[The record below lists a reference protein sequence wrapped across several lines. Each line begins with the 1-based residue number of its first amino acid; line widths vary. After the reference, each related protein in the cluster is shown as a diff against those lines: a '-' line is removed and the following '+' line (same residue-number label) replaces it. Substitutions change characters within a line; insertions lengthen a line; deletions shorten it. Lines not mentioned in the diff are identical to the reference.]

1 VKGLADLY
9 LQEIKTGV
17 SSMLQYRAT
26 LVIWL
31 IGNILEP
38 LIYLVVWSTVSRST
52 GGSIGGYGAR
62 DFAAYYIVLMLVNQ
76 ATFTWVM
83 YEFDYRI
90 REGTFSADLLHPV
103 HPIHADIATNLSSK
117 AVNLPFVVAAAAGL
131 SAVFHPAFRLT
142 PLAAAAFIPA
152 LVLAFLVR
160 FLVDWTVAL
169 AAFWT
174 TRVTAINQIHYMAVL
189 FFSGQI
195 APLTVLPQPL
205 QIVAHVLP
213 FRWTVGFP
221 VELLLGRLSPAQIL
235 TGFAVQAG
243 WLAAGALLVK
253 FVWRASVKRYSA
265 VGA

>member
-1 VKGLADLY
+1 VRGLPDLY
-9 LQEIKTGV
+9 LQQLKTGV
-17 SSMLQYRAT
+17 ASMLQYRAT

-38 LIYLVVWSTVSRST
+38 LIYLVVWSTVSRSS
-52 GGSIGGYGAR
+52 GGSVGGYDAAG
-62 DFAAYYIVLMLVNQ
+62 FAAYYIVLMIVNQ

-90 REGTFSADLLHPV
+90 REGTFSAVLLHPV
-103 HPIHADIATNLSSK
+103 HPIHADIADNLSSK
-117 AVNLPFVVAAAAGL
+117 VVSLPFILAAAAGVT
-131 SAVFHPAFRLT
+131 AGFHPAFKITLG
-142 PLAAAAFIPA
+142 AVAAFLPA

-174 TRVTAINQIHYMAVL
+174 TRVTAINQIHFMAVL

-195 APLTVLPQPL
+195 APLTVLPRPL
-205 QIVAHVLP
+205 QVVATVLP

-221 VELLLGRLSPAQIL
+221 VEILLGRLTQAQIL
-235 TGFAVQAG
+235 TGFAVQAA
-243 WLAAGALLVK
+243 WLLAAAALLRLA
-253 FVWRASVKRYSA
+253 WRVSVKKYSA

>member
-1 VKGLADLY
+1 MRGLAEIY
-9 LQEIKTGV
+9 LQQFKTGV
-17 SSMLQYRAT
+17 ASMLQYRAT

-52 GGSIGGYGAR
+52 GGSIGGYEAR

-76 ATFTWVM
+76 VTFTWVM
-83 YEFDYRI
+83 YEFEYRI
-90 REGTFSADLLHPV
+90 REGLFSAVLLHPV
-103 HPIHADIATNLSSK
+103 HPIHADIAENLSSK
-117 AVNLPFVVAAAAGL
+117 VVSLPFVVAAAAGL
-131 SAVFHPAFRLT
+131 SAIFHPAFNITLSM
-142 PLAAAAFIPA
+142 AAAFVPA

-174 TRVTAINQIHYMAVL
+174 TRVSAINQIHFMAVL

-195 APLTVLPQPL
+195 APLTVLPRPL
-205 QIVAHVLP
+205 QVVATILP
-213 FRWTVGFP
+213 FRWTIGFP
-221 VELLLGRLSPAQIL
+221 VELVLGRLTPAQVL
-235 TGFAVQAG
+235 TGFAAQAA
-243 WLAAGALLVK
+243 WLGAAAVVLR
-253 FVWRASVKRYSA
+253 FAWRVSVKKYSA

>member
-9 LQEIKTGV
+9 LQEIKTGIA
-17 SSMLQYRAT
+17 SMLQYRAT

-117 AVNLPFVVAAAAGL
+117 AVNLPFVVAAAAGMT
-131 SAVFHPAFRLT
+131 AVFHPAFRLT

-243 WLAAGALLVK
+243 WLVAGALLVK

>member
-9 LQEIKTGV
+9 LQQLKTGIAT
-17 SSMLQYRAT
+17 MLQYRGS

-31 IGNILEP
+31 VGNVLEP
-38 LIYLVVWSTVSRST
+38 LIYLVVWTTVSRST
-52 GGSIGGYGAR
+52 GGAVGGYGTR

-103 HPIHADIATNLSSK
+103 HPIHADIAENLSSK
-117 AVNLPFVVAAAAGL
+117 TVSLPFMIAAAAIL
-131 SAVFHPAFRLT
+131 AVLFHPAFHFAWLT
-142 PLAAAAFIPA
+142 AAALVPA
-152 LVLAFLVR
+152 LVLAFLIR

-195 APLTVLPQPL
+195 APLTLLPRPL
-205 QIVAHVLP
+205 QIAASILP
-213 FRWTVGFP
+213 YRWTLGFP
-221 VELLLGRLSPAQIL
+221 VELMLGRLAPAQIAA
-235 TGFAVQAG
+235 GFAIQAA
-243 WLAAGALLVK
+243 WLLAGALLVK
-253 FVWRASVKRYSA
+253 LAWRASVKRYSA

>member
-1 VKGLADLY
+1 MRGLTDLY
-9 LQEIKTGV
+9 LQQLKTGIAT
-17 SSMLQYRAT
+17 MLQYRGS

-52 GGSIGGYGAR
+52 GGAVGGYGAR

-83 YEFDYRI
+83 WEFDYRI
-90 REGTFSADLLHPV
+90 REGTFSGDLLHPV
-103 HPIHADIATNLSSK
+103 HPIHADIAENLSSK
-117 AVNLPFVVAAAAGL
+117 AVSLPFMIAVAAGL
-131 SAVFHPAFRLT
+131 AALFHPAFRLT
-142 PLAAAAFIPA
+142 PFAAAAFIPA

-169 AAFWT
+169 AAFWM

-195 APLTVLPQPL
+195 APLTVLPRPL
-205 QIVAHVLP
+205 QIVANILP

-221 VELLLGRLSPAQIL
+221 VELLLGRLTPSQVW
-235 TGFAVQAG
+235 TGFAVQAA
-243 WLAAGALLVK
+243 WLAAAAVLVR
-253 FVWRASVKRYSA
+253 FAWRASVKRYSA

>member
-52 GGSIGGYGAR
+52 GGSVGGYGAR

-205 QIVAHVLP
+205 QIAAHVLP

-243 WLAAGALLVK
+243 WLVAGALLVK

>member
-1 VKGLADLY
+1 MKALAELY

-17 SSMLQYRAT
+17 ASMLQYRAT

-31 IGNILEP
+31 IGNVLEP
-38 LIYLVVWSTVSRST
+38 LIYLVVWTTVARST
-52 GGSIGGYGAR
+52 GGSVGGYGVL

-90 REGTFSADLLHPV
+90 REGTFSADLLHPD

-117 AVNLPFVVAAAAGL
+117 VVNLPFVVAAAAGL
-131 SAVFHPAFRLT
+131 AAVFHPAFRFT
-142 PLAAAAFIPA
+142 PLAVAAFVPA

-195 APLTVLPQPL
+195 APLTVLPRPL
-205 QIVAHVLP
+205 QVVANVLP

-221 VELLLGRLSPAQIL
+221 VELLLGRLTRAQIL
-235 TGFAVQAG
+235 TGFAAQAA
-243 WLAAGALLVK
+243 WLLAGALLVR
-253 FVWRASVKRYSA
+253 VAWRVSVRRYSA

>member
-1 VKGLADLY
+1 MNGLADLY
-9 LQEIKTGV
+9 LQQLKTGV
-17 SSMLQYRAT
+17 ASMLQYRGS

-38 LIYLVVWSTVSRST
+38 LIYLVVWSTVARST
-52 GGSIGGYGAR
+52 GGTVGGYGAR

-103 HPIHADIATNLSSK
+103 HPIHADIAENLSSK
-117 AVNLPFVVAAAAGL
+117 AVSLPFVFAAAAGL
-131 SAVFHPAFRLT
+131 AAVFHPALKLT

-174 TRVTAINQIHYMAVL
+174 TRVTAINQIHYMTVL

-195 APLTVLPQPL
+195 APLTVLPRPL
-205 QIVAHVLP
+205 QVVANVLP
-213 FRWTVGFP
+213 FRWTIGFP
-221 VELLLGRLSPAQIL
+221 VEILLGRLTPAQVL
-235 TGFAVQAG
+235 TGFAVQAA
-243 WLAAGALLVK
+243 WLLAAALV
-253 FVWRASVKRYSA
+253 VRVAWRASVKRYSA

>member
-1 VKGLADLY
+1 MRGLGDLY
-9 LQEIKTGV
+9 LQQLKTGLAT
-17 SSMLQYRAT
+17 MLQYRGS

-31 IGNILEP
+31 IGNVLEP

-52 GGSIGGYGAR
+52 GGTVGGYGAR

-76 ATFTWVM
+76 VTFSWVM

-90 REGTFSADLLHPV
+90 REGTFSADLLHPL
-103 HPIHADIATNLSSK
+103 HPIHADIAENLSSK
-117 AVNLPFVVAAAAGL
+117 AVSLPFMIAAAAGL
-131 SAVFHPAFRLT
+131 SVVFHPVFRLS
-142 PLAAAAFIPA
+142 PLAAAAFVPA

-174 TRVTAINQIHYMAVL
+174 TRVSAINQIHYMAVL

-195 APLTVLPQPL
+195 APLAVLPRPL
-205 QIVAHVLP
+205 QVAANILP

-221 VELLLGRLSPAQIL
+221 VELLLGRVTGPRIL
-235 TGFAVQAG
+235 AGFAVQGA
-243 WLAAGALLVK
+243 WLLAGALLVRY
-253 FVWRASVKRYSA
+253 VWRASVKRYSA

>member
-1 VKGLADLY
+1 MRGLAEIY
-9 LQEIKTGV
+9 LQQFKTGV
-17 SSMLQYRAT
+17 ASMLQYRAT

-52 GGSIGGYGAR
+52 GGSIGGYEAR

-76 ATFTWVM
+76 VTFTWVM
-83 YEFDYRI
+83 YEFEYRI
-90 REGTFSADLLHPV
+90 REGLFSAVLLHPV
-103 HPIHADIATNLSSK
+103 HPIHADIAENLSSK
-117 AVNLPFVVAAAAGL
+117 VVSLPFVGAAAAGL
-131 SAVFHPAFRLT
+131 TAIFHPAFNITLSM
-142 PLAAAAFIPA
+142 AAAFVPA

-174 TRVTAINQIHYMAVL
+174 TRVSAINQIHFMAVL

-195 APLTVLPQPL
+195 APLTVLPRPL
-205 QIVAHVLP
+205 QVVATILP
-213 FRWTVGFP
+213 FRWMIGFP
-221 VELLLGRLSPAQIL
+221 VELVLGRLTPAQVL
-235 TGFAVQAG
+235 TGFAAQAA
-243 WLAAGALLVK
+243 WLGAAAVVLR
-253 FVWRASVKRYSA
+253 FAWRVSVKKYSA

>member
-1 VKGLADLY
+1 MKGLVDLY
-9 LQEIKTGV
+9 VQQLKTGIAT
-17 SSMLQYRAT
+17 MLQYRAS
-26 LVIWL
+26 LLIWL
-31 IGNILEP
+31 IGNVLEP

-52 GGSIGGYGAR
+52 GGAVGGYGAR

-76 ATFTWVM
+76 ATFSWVM

-103 HPIHADIATNLSSK
+103 HPIHADIAENLSSK
-117 AVNLPFVVAAAAGL
+117 AVSLPFMIAAAAGL
-131 SAVFHPAFRLT
+131 TALFHPALDLT
-142 PLAAAAFIPA
+142 WLAAAAFIPA
-152 LVLAFLVR
+152 LLLAFLVR

-195 APLTVLPQPL
+195 APLTVLPRPL
-205 QIVAHVLP
+205 QIVANILP

-221 VELLLGRLSPAQIL
+221 VELLLGRLTPAQIGA
-235 TGFAVQAG
+235 GFAIQAA
-243 WLAAGALLVK
+243 WLLGGALLVRLA
-253 FVWRASVKRYSA
+253 WRASIKRYSA

>member
-1 VKGLADLY
+1 MKGLAGLY
-9 LQEIKTGV
+9 VQQLKTGV
-17 SSMLQYRAT
+17 ATMLQYRAS

-31 IGNILEP
+31 IGNVLEP
-38 LIYLVVWSTVSRST
+38 LIYLVVWTTVSSST
-52 GGSIGGYGAR
+52 GGSVGGYGTR

-76 ATFTWVM
+76 ATFSWVM

-103 HPIHADIATNLSSK
+103 HPIHADIAENLSSK
-117 AVNLPFVVAAAAGL
+117 AVSLPFMIAAAAGL
-131 SAVFHPAFRLT
+131 AALFHPALRLT
-142 PLAAAAFIPA
+142 PLAAAAFLPA
-152 LVLAFLVR
+152 LILAFLVR

-174 TRVTAINQIHYMAVL
+174 TRVAAINQIHYMAVL

-195 APLTVLPQPL
+195 APLAVLPRPL
-205 QIVAHVLP
+205 QVAANVLP

-221 VELLLGRLSPAQIL
+221 VEIVLGRLTPAQIGL
-235 TGFAVQAG
+235 GFAVQAA
-243 WLAAGALLVK
+243 WLAAGAFLVRSA
-253 FVWRASVKRYSA
+253 WRASVKRYSA

>member
-1 VKGLADLY
+1 MRGLADLY
-9 LQEIKTGV
+9 LQQLKTGIAT
-17 SSMLQYRAT
+17 MLQYRAS
-26 LVIWL
+26 LMIWL
-31 IGNILEP
+31 IGNVLEP
-38 LIYLVVWSTVSRST
+38 LIYLVVWSTVARST
-52 GGSIGGYGAR
+52 GGPVGGYGAR

-76 ATFTWVM
+76 MTFTWVM

-90 REGTFSADLLHPV
+90 REGTFSADLLHPI
-103 HPIHADIATNLSSK
+103 HPIHADIAENLSSK
-117 AVNLPFVVAAAAGL
+117 AVSLPFMIAAAAGL
-131 SAVFHPAFRLT
+131 TALFHPVFKLT
-142 PLAAAAFIPA
+142 PLAAAAFVPA

-195 APLTVLPQPL
+195 APLTVLPRPL
-205 QIVAHVLP
+205 QIAANVLP

-221 VELLLGRLSPAQIL
+221 VELLLGRLSAAQVW
-235 TGFAVQAG
+235 TGFAVQAA
-243 WLAAGALLVK
+243 WLLAAALLVK
-253 FVWRASVKRYSA
+253 FAWRASVKRYSA